1 MLSYFDINYDT
12 LEEDNDFEKYINNII
27 NVELF
32 TKLFQRQ
39 DIHTTI
45 SDINNYYNMFLNM
58 NKKIIKHAANKN
70 LVDKYSTILNDIRS
84 FLVIT
89 TKNNKLEY
97 VNPECKTVAK
107 SLLIKSIDNFNILIL
122 ENLLN
127 NVFSMKEYYIIF
139 DDIYTNCLQE
149 VLTDVVYLAMN
160 KINDSIYL
168 INIVKNNDNKPMIQ
182 ASKVNN
188 SELYNYITKQFYPT
202 EFDYG
207 YRIAHHPFKI
217 NELNTVKFEK
227 WIYTE

>member
-58 NKKIIKHAANKN
+58 NKKIIKHTTNKE
-70 LVDKYSTILNDIRS
+70 LIDKYSTILNDIRS

-97 VNPECKTVAK
+97 VNPECKIVAK

-168 INIVKNNDNKPMIQ
+168 INIVKNNDDKPMIQ

-188 SELYNYITKQFYPT
+188 SELYNYIAKQFYPT